1 MVDSVLAVLNTSGY
15 NTATSLPVTIQ
26 SSNSSVLVSFKQKA
40 PKYKLLYTINE
51 EVSDAAGPALA
62 DIKKFADAVA
72 VEKNS
77 IFPLS
82 RHYMT
87 TQTKLVENL
96 QARGLSVYVYV
107 LMNEFVSQAWD
118 YFSDATVEINSFV
131 QGAGVD
137 GIITD
142 FPATARRYKLNTCQ
156 NMGNSTPNYML
167 PVQPGGLLQL
177 MSTPALPPA
186 LSPLPV
192 LSDSDVA
199 EPPLPDTTKQG
210 TANAEAPSKASP
222 QLRTAAFISVLI
234 AILSNALL
242 LFV

>member
-1 MVDSVLAVLNTSGY
+1 MVDSVLAVLNASGY
-15 NTATSLPVTIQ
+15 NSATSLPVMIQ
-26 SSNSSVLVSFKQKA
+26 SSNSSVLVAFKQKA

-51 EVSDAAGPALA
+51 QVSDAAGPALA
-62 DIKKFADAVA
+62 DIKRFADAVA
-72 VEKNS
+72 VEKDS

-82 RHYMT
+82 GKFMT
-87 TQTKLVENL
+87 TQTKLVQNL
-96 QARGLSVYVYV
+96 QAQGLSVYVYV

-131 QGAGVD
+131 NGAEVD
-137 GIITD
+137 GLITD
-142 FPATARRYKLNTCQ
+142 FPATARHYMLNTCQ
-156 NMGNSTPNYML
+156 NMGNSTPYYMQS
-167 PVQPGGLLQL
+167 VQPGGLLQL
-177 MSTPALPPA
+177 MSSLALPPA

-199 EPPLPDTTKQG
+199 ESPLSDTKQV
-210 TANAEAPSKASP
+210 TPNAEAPSKASP
-222 QLRTAAFISVLI
+222 QLRAAALISVLI